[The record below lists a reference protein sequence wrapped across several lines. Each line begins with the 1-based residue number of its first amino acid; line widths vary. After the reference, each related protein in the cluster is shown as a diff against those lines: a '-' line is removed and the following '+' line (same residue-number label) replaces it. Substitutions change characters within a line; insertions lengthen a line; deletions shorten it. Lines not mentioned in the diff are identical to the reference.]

1 MQLLKSM
8 GTPELT
14 IDYKRNPSPIERW
27 GARFLLKAAKNPP
40 VTLILS
46 NGEAIGGVGVA
57 PMVRLRLRRRDAV
70 FRLLLDPVVCFG
82 DLYSREELEVEGDLA
97 RFLEHMYRLGVD
109 RGFGL
114 LSTLRAIFQRLR
126 VDNEVLTRHYDLG
139 NDFYRLW
146 LDRAM
151 QYSCAYYSTPGSD
164 LDQAQTA
171 KMDHIC
177 RKLRLAPGERVIEA
191 GCGWGGLAI
200 HMARRYGVRVI
211 AYNISSQQLRF
222 AQIQAARLGLS
233 DQVAFVQDDYRNIRG
248 ECDAFVSVGMLEHV
262 GKERYS
268 TLGGVIDRCLTGRG
282 RGLIHSIGRVKPAAT
297 NIWINKRIFQGAHAP
312 SLQELMAILEP
323 WSFAALDIENL
334 RPHYVKTL
342 EAWLQRFEAIQ
353 DRIVADHGQQFFR
366 AWHLYL
372 CGSLA
377 AFRVGDLQ
385 LYQVLF
391 SRPQCDRFPL
401 TRGSLYADF
410 QT

>member
-1 MQLLKSM
+1 M
-8 GTPELT
+8 
-14 IDYKRNPSPIERW
+14 
-27 GARFLLKAAKNPP
+27 AP
-40 VTLILS
+40 V
-46 NGEAIGGVGVA
+46 
-57 PMVRLRLRRRDAV
+57 VRLRLRRRDAV

-82 DLYSREELEVEGDLA
+82 DLYSREELEVEGDLT

-114 LSTLRAIFQRLR
+114 LPTLRAIFQRLR

-146 LDRAM
+146 LDGAM

-211 AYNISSQQLRF
+211 AYNISSRQLRF
-222 AQIQAARLGLS
+222 AHRQAARLGLS
-233 DQVAFVQDDYRNIRG
+233 DQVEFVQDDYRNIRG

-268 TLGGVIDRCLTGRG
+268 TLGGVIDRCLTDRG

-353 DRIVADHGQQFFR
+353 DRIVADHGSQFFR
-366 AWHLYL
+366 AWRLYL

-391 SRPQCDRFPL
+391 SRPQCDRFSL

-410 QT
+410 RT